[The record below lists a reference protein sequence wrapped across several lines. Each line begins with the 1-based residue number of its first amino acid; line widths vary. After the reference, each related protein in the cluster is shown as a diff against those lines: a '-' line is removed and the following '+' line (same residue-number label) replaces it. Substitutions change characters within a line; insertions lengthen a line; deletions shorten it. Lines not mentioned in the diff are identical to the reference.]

1 MYIIVHPFKGPF
13 TSIDLNLIDLIVH
26 DHEEDRTGFVSVAK
40 QQVFVHLVVR
50 IFTKP
55 PKQLQIHLNDM
66 GYFWIL
72 YIHSISHENPTPII
86 SHYTWWLYHISYIPL
101 KSCYISWSSRSK
113 LEFLGNPLR
122 HRIQLPH
129 LHLLR
134 EAAHGDDFGIQ
145 DRFPRWQFLET

>member
-1 MYIIVHPFKGPF
+1 MYIHLKVLLHPLTWTWSTWSSMTMKKTALVLFRSPSSKFLF
-13 TSIDLNLIDLIVH
+13 TLLFVFLRNLQNTCKSIWTTWD
-26 DHEEDRTGFVSVAK
+26 TF
-40 QQVFVHLVVR
+40 
-50 IFTKP
+50 
-55 PKQLQIHLNDM
+55 
-66 GYFWIL
+66 GYCH

-101 KSCYISWSSRSK
+101 KSCYISWSYRSK

-134 EAAHGDDFGIQ
+134 EAAHGDDFWIQ